1 MLLQTS
7 SSVFGVLQSLPPVLT
22 HPSPLEP
29 KQSNTTPSLSPHHPP
44 QERTSTRSAHH
55 DARKEVCSMCVR
67 SSPPTAWPSSWQQ
80 PAPCLTP
87 ASPWDAREMA
97 LTVLIISSFLVAFAP
112 AVWASGHQTIIRKP
126 QGLRRSPQRGSN
138 ALRLPTPERHAAA
151 TGQRP
156 CAQNT
161 LHQIHPN

>member
-67 SSPPTAWPSSWQQ
+67 SSPPTAWPSSWQR
-80 PAPCLTP
+80 PAPMCAKHPAPNSPKLSDKRITP
-87 ASPWDAREMA
+87 A
-97 LTVLIISSFLVAFAP
+97 I
-112 AVWASGHQTIIRKP
+112 
-126 QGLRRSPQRGSN
+126 
-138 ALRLPTPERHAAA
+138 
-151 TGQRP
+151 
-156 CAQNT
+156 
-161 LHQIHPN
+161 